1 MGQYLGKLGNYAVG
15 NYGGRFAGRRM
26 FKSDIGTINQRLADQ
41 AYFSGDTSSMARAQA
56 MATWAAAIYQFNF
69 GESPGKYSPTV
80 EGWETFSEYSDANS
94 GFDALGFERGDRT
107 LIVLEGSTSGKDW
120 LLNVGTG
127 AIGNDTQMQAA
138 YDYGRNLAQ
147 SGKLAGQTIDLTG
160 QSLGAGLLP
169 LVAAGMLSVDPNLNV
184 NAITGFST
192 PQFGE
197 EINGFLK
204 SGFNGQQRLSDD
216 LIAQLEEATE
226 NYAFDG
232 DAVYL
237 PGGGD
242 VFGGRVN
249 IVGKLFYEN
258 YSSLNG
264 EYAPTLVNDGVLLHS
279 ASLMDQILNMLP
291 AGFVDNGG
299 SGQTFV
305 IDQFGRVSGF
315 RLGEPAP
322 DADVEHTQGFGVF
335 QTDAN
340 KFFASAFLPDN
351 TQGEIHLMTVSDGTV
366 FVGYETPNEQVS
378 LVYNVILDDNGNEIV
393 VALKETFYKNG
404 QTETVWLQGE
414 VPDTIDGETAPTLVR
429 EVDAE
434 TAKLVASQLNTRPLE
449 FGPMFATIGS
459 SIGNYLGGEDPLA
472 RVVSS
477 SLLST
482 IALNIGQ
489 AISFGDV
496 LGAQTVNN
504 KLDGWFDNF
513 GGELAEAFG
522 QAAIGSVSSFMS
534 MELADSL
541 GLEGFGAELFS
552 TTSSTVFSQVMEN
565 ARQLNL
571 NNLFEGINTTNAIG
585 NVAQVGETV
594 KWNPGFLASAVGA
607 FFGTKLAQQVVSV
620 NTEAA
625 GILSSV
631 GSAAGAYMFGVGAAS
646 SGVIGTFAAGI
657 ASKLGTLGNF
667 VVPGVGAFIGYVLG
681 ALIGNLFGSQKPRI
695 PTADAETVLNF
706 ASGYYQ
712 VGQVTSKNGGNEAL
726 VRDMSE
732 AARDTLNGLIGLITH
747 GSDVAG
753 NANLVSPTQVYG
765 HTAGELW
772 VKLGGTSSTKRMFER
787 ADQAV
792 DYGALWAIRQ
802 TKIAGGDLHLKRA
815 LLNSSASS
823 VVALSGDLQIAED
836 YAFYLQ
842 NQEVINAA
850 IAEPYD
856 SLSSADKAFYNANAH
871 LDSGAVQN
879 SNESRI
885 TRIMAAPRDS
895 NGNILNDGSA
905 LALNTVDQN
914 WYNAH
919 KATVDRIVE
928 GLQVT
933 QFAAGWIVT
942 LQRAAELGLNKTSRS
957 DFYGGLAGFAD
968 SLKLLANTDFEYED
982 MRLSLIGDTLRIGHA
997 EFENLLEN
1005 PSAGGARKRLVG
1017 ELPQGWSFWTNDPD
1031 GGYSY
1036 GVNTISG
1043 PEWHA
1048 DLPEGTMVVHQQ
1060 DGQQGYVQDLG
1071 ADFEATGGKVYTASV
1086 YTGAHRAD
1094 IELLILWFG
1103 ANGETEW
1110 AYENSPDRKNRRE
1123 AYGGDH
1129 LSGYKLIKTTN
1140 TAPDWAV
1147 SGRLVLRKR
1156 STAVGEVDSWMFA
1169 TRPQVTEGGSVAPWS
1184 LTATEFSVPESWDVE
1199 DFFASGGYSK
1209 MVGGKPKASGKA
1221 ARALRDM
1228 ARDSGHTITH
1238 SSLSVT
1244 ANTGLDSSDGNDFYQ
1259 HASAHAV
1266 SLDDLRTE
1274 TVRMTYE
1281 YSFYHNPY
1289 EPDIGHGSLSTTVSV
1304 EGGDD
1309 IFIGNVGNDTLRGR
1323 SGFDWLDGGGGED
1336 VIYGGDD
1343 DDVILGG
1350 DGTDRLYGEN
1360 GDDYIH
1366 PGDGHNYYKNV
1377 NGIWTAFGAW
1387 GGHGNDT
1394 IVASGTR
1401 AYIDAQGDD
1410 DTVIV
1415 TQSIT
1420 AWSRYNGGAGIDTLS
1435 FERYST
1441 AINLNIGALVDRGGG
1456 TGWRTFNSHE
1466 HFIGFE
1472 NFTATE
1478 FNDTLTGDTGSNLLR
1493 GLAGDDVLSGHTG
1506 NDTLEGGAGADTL
1519 NGDAGT
1525 DAASYENSDFAVW
1538 VDLSNG
1544 ESFGGD
1550 AEGDTF
1556 VSVEHLKG
1564 SDYDDTLTGDAQG
1577 NMLTGGK
1584 GDDWFVATEGGD
1596 IYAGGEDFD
1605 TVDYSN
1611 FTRAVTVN
1619 LGYTIGYPILSPIAS
1634 QSTHR
1639 FAGIEHIV
1647 GSDFDDT
1654 IYGTALDNVFQGGK
1668 GNDILRGGVG
1678 LDTYIFHSGDGQD
1691 KISETLNN
1699 DGGWDTLMFG
1709 DGITWSSLNFA
1720 IVSNVAP
1727 VLGESNSSSRGD
1739 FRISVRGTSDK
1750 VEIYDN
1756 WLGSPNSNNG
1766 KLLAK
1771 IDTIDVGGVG
1781 GVDIRQIGGMAL
1793 GTDNADHLYGDY
1805 RWNRHDMIFG
1815 YGGND
1820 TIYAAGAD
1828 RVDHHDNVMSGGRGN
1843 DTLYASNGD
1852 DTYIFERG
1860 DGIDTIID
1868 SGGVDRIQFGP
1879 SIAAD
1884 EVIFEI
1890 VGTDLYIG
1898 LRDPDDESKRASQV
1912 SDRMRITSISRST
1925 KDTKIEHI
1933 TAGGVDIALAEL
1945 DLWAIDLLAL
1955 PPTATDDH
1963 AATAYGTP
1971 VIVSAFMNDRA
1982 DANGQSF
1989 SYLSHTDASHGSTSH
2004 LGNGAFRYTPNHGFS
2019 GTDQFTYTIRDE
2031 GGQRDTATVTITTAP
2046 APPKPPRANDDYRV
2060 TPFQTAVET
2069 NVFGNDQRDAY
2080 NQAFSYHS
2088 HTGASHGSVNHL
2100 GNGVFRYTP
2109 NNGFSG
2115 IDRFT
2120 YTIRDTGGQYDSATV
2135 SMDVGAPANN
2145 APLAGNDSG
2154 TISDVYRNTTLNVLA
2169 NDTDPDGHSLRIDRI
2184 NGQVA
2189 TVGTILYTPVGNQ
2202 VRLNANGTI
2211 SYYGA
2216 GYPAGW
2222 DHFTYRVN
2230 DGHGGYDT
2238 ATISVLIQEKRGH
2251 PGGDPGSTFLLPII
2265 LDLDGDGADLVSVMR
2280 SRVVFENDGG
2290 GPLWRAGWVAPE
2302 DGFLALDRDGD
2313 GVINRL
2319 SEISF
2324 LDDYE
2329 GATTDLEG
2337 LRGFDSNQDG
2347 VFDRLDDQWSA
2358 FLVWQDVNQNG
2369 IGTGS
2374 ELMSLE
2380 EAGIVSISLALTD
2393 LGNDLNGN
2401 RESTLLNE
2409 AAFTF
2414 ADQRVHKAYDVAL
2427 NIQIAHIQ
2435 GTSNADL
2442 TNVFEGS
2449 EWRSDG
2455 AFGVA
2460 YNAQPG
2466 GPDWDENATAPLQTI
2481 DGGRLGVDESIP
2493 LQTLWRHVDADDS
2506 MAPVPQSQPDAN
2518 TDAPPSYGVKPLVID
2533 MDGDGLELIN
2543 PYHSPIEIDGDGDGA
2558 HDRMGWV
2565 SSDDAFLALD
2575 RNGDQ
2580 MISAPSEILF
2590 DQDLPGAQTG
2600 VEGLRAYDSNGDA
2613 WLDAGDA
2620 RFGEFMV
2627 WQDRNSDGLS
2637 TSDELRSLTDV
2648 GIRRIALT
2656 RQDDTFSSDG
2666 PLGNT
2671 VFGQAALIWE
2681 DGRTGMIGDVELR
2694 ALSGNLEEQKITEQ
2708 MRLERQRVGLGAWDF
2723 DRDAR
2728 RAALDD
2734 LRAQDFNATDQT
2746 RSLTSPGREISPFAD
2761 GERMTGSADD
2771 RDRFSVFEGRPRQ
2784 TFVPSGN
2791 GAVAA
2796 FDAADS
2802 APKELSPHA
2811 PSGRI
2816 RPETGDR
2823 QGHNRR
2829 WWSEPDLQH
2838 NPTEHGAASLSQ
2850 LLAGFDAARDRFNAA
2865 TPTLPVESA
2874 ETLAERQR
2882 FLQAVASFR
2891 GSSGVATPRR
2901 MSDRAYSHDAMIGA
2915 SSIVRNGA
2923 HNMTVA

>member
-1 MGQYLGKLGNYAVG
+1 MPQETEEYEFEINGVTVRVRRNQNAQRQYGKNTYNSLVNSILAELSGFRTRFFQRRNEPSAFVKLLGEAKTRGITDVLIDIDPYIDSSIVDGLDTDELYRGLMSTYTALREDPRGGGFSQTILVDSNEFFRNFLALGDARNAAANFAAIPDGFELVRNPFHGEFMLYNAPPNAVLNGQFSGLATPYYGGYGNESWRDIWNSVPEALRNYIEANPYYHVIRDADGNYFAAPIFDTLNRDPLRVIANELGNGFVSTFGSKRPFMEEHGGSSVLG
-15 NYGGRFAGRRM
+15 NLHEGASNIAQAFYESANEFVSRAAFAYYRDEFGNLYNLTHITPDDPNIDFLFEFGRDGASIFSQMTEQGARWSDHLDRDGLGQFILPISAWSDLHKRNPFDDEFNLLSEMVSEPSGRDDIANALSVQTLFVLSDGTIMNVAGLDGVEFIRPGDPGYNELVSEIESADPEDPDRPQVFSFAEIGSLFGSILGSTLAGGSGELGDS
-26 FKSDIGTINQRLADQ
+26 FKSVLFSSVGAQLGRYIGAAVDTEQADLFLALDIGVEETIRAFPTTLGASAVSAASGYVSTMLTDELIAAIGIRGEAATLIGSYAGTILDHVITGQAATLLDSLGSDYTSRIAQNLQPPEDFDLQTAAWAAVTSYIGTRLADDIIP
-41 AYFSGDTSSMARAQA
+41 AE
-56 MATWAAAIYQFNF
+56 N
-69 GESPGKYSPTV
+69 
-80 EGWETFSEYSDANS
+80 TFSA
-94 GFDALGFERGDRT
+94 
-107 LIVLEGSTSGKDW
+107 
-120 LLNVGTG
+120 
-127 AIGNDTQMQAA
+127 
-138 YDYGRNLAQ
+138 
-147 SGKLAGQTIDLTG
+147 
-160 QSLGAGLLP
+160 
-169 LVAAGMLSVDPNLNV
+169 
-184 NAITGFST
+184 
-192 PQFGE
+192 
-197 EINGFLK
+197 
-204 SGFNGQQRLSDD
+204 
-216 LIAQLEEATE
+216 
-226 NYAFDG
+226 
-232 DAVYL
+232 
-237 PGGGD
+237 
-242 VFGGRVN
+242 
-249 IVGKLFYEN
+249 
-258 YSSLNG
+258 
-264 EYAPTLVNDGVLLHS
+264 
-279 ASLMDQILNMLP
+279 
-291 AGFVDNGG
+291 
-299 SGQTFV
+299 
-305 IDQFGRVSGF
+305 
-315 RLGEPAP
+315 
-322 DADVEHTQGFGVF
+322 
-335 QTDAN
+335 
-340 KFFASAFLPDN
+340 
-351 TQGEIHLMTVSDGTV
+351 
-366 FVGYETPNEQVS
+366 
-378 LVYNVILDDNGNEIV
+378 
-393 VALKETFYKNG
+393 
-404 QTETVWLQGE
+404 
-414 VPDTIDGETAPTLVR
+414 
-429 EVDAE
+429 
-434 TAKLVASQLNTRPLE
+434 
-449 FGPMFATIGS
+449 
-459 SIGNYLGGEDPLA
+459 
-472 RVVSS
+472 VSS
-477 SLLST
+477 S
-482 IALNIGQ
+482 
-489 AISFGDV
+489 
-496 LGAQTVNN
+496 
-504 KLDGWFDNF
+504 
-513 GGELAEAFG
+513 
-522 QAAIGSVSSFMS
+522 
-534 MELADSL
+534 
-541 GLEGFGAELFS
+541 
-552 TTSSTVFSQVMEN
+552 VF
-565 ARQLNL
+565 
-571 NNLFEGINTTNAIG
+571 
-585 NVAQVGETV
+585 
-594 KWNPGFLASAVGA
+594 AS
-607 FFGTKLAQQVVSV
+607 
-620 NTEAA
+620 
-625 GILSSV
+625 
-631 GSAAGAYMFGVGAAS
+631 SAAKWVLSASWGNPIVATVAA
-646 SGVIGTFAAGI
+646 FATAMV
-657 ASKLGTLGNF
+657 SRF
-667 VVPGVGAFIGYVLG
+667 
-681 ALIGNLFGSQKPRI
+681 IGNLFGSQKPRI

-765 HTAGELW
+765 HTAGDLW
-772 VKLGGTSSTKRMFER
+772 VKLGGASSTKRTFER

-905 LALNTVDQN
+905 LALNTADQN
-914 WYNAH
+914 WYKAH

-982 MRLSLIGDTLRIGHA
+982 MRLSLIGDTLRIGYA

-1156 STAVGEVDSWMFA
+1156 STAAGEVDSWMFA

-1441 AINLNIGALVDRGGG
+1441 AINLNIGALVDRSGG

-1828 RVDHHDNVMSGGRGN
+1828 RVDQHDNVMSGGRGN

-1898 LRDPDDESKRASQV
+1898 LRDPDDGSKRASQV
-1912 SDRMRITSISRST
+1912 SDRMRIKSISRST

-1945 DLWAIDLLAL
+1945 DLWAIDLLEL
-1955 PPTATDDH
+1955 PPTAADDH
-1963 AATAYGTP
+1963 ASTAYGTP

-1989 SYLSHTDASHGSTSH
+1989 SYVSHTGASHGSISH

-2019 GTDQFTYTIRDE
+2019 GTDQFTYTIQDE
-2031 GGQRDTATVTITTAP
+2031 GGQQDTATVTITTAP

-2060 TPFQTAVET
+2060 TPFQTAIET

-2145 APLAGNDSG
+2145 APHAGNDSG
-2154 TISDVYRNTTLNVLA
+2154 TISDVYRNTTLNALA

-2189 TVGTILYTPVGNQ
+2189 IVGTILYTPVGNQ

-2222 DHFTYRVN
+2222 DHFNYRVN

-2427 NIQIAHIQ
+2427 NIQLAHIQ

-2493 LQTLWRHVDADDS
+2493 LQTLWRYVDADDS

-2558 HDRMGWV
+2558 YDRMGWV

-2590 DQDLPGAQTG
+2590 DQDLPGAQTV

-2613 WLDAGDA
+2613 WFDASDA
-2620 RFGEFMV
+2620 RFREFMV
-2627 WQDRNSDGLS
+2627 WQDRNSDGVS

-2656 RQDDTFSSDG
+2656 WQDDTFSSDG

-2681 DGRTGMIGDVELR
+2681 DGRTV
-2694 ALSGNLEEQKITEQ
+2694 
-2708 MRLERQRVGLGAWDF
+2708 
-2723 DRDAR
+2723 
-2728 RAALDD
+2728 
-2734 LRAQDFNATDQT
+2734 
-2746 RSLTSPGREISPFAD
+2746 
-2761 GERMTGSADD
+2761 
-2771 RDRFSVFEGRPRQ
+2771 
-2784 TFVPSGN
+2784 
-2791 GAVAA
+2791 
-2796 FDAADS
+2796 
-2802 APKELSPHA
+2802 
-2811 PSGRI
+2811 
-2816 RPETGDR
+2816 
-2823 QGHNRR
+2823 
-2829 WWSEPDLQH
+2829 
-2838 NPTEHGAASLSQ
+2838 
-2850 LLAGFDAARDRFNAA
+2850 
-2865 TPTLPVESA
+2865 
-2874 ETLAERQR
+2874 
-2882 FLQAVASFR
+2882 
-2891 GSSGVATPRR
+2891 
-2901 MSDRAYSHDAMIGA
+2901 
-2915 SSIVRNGA
+2915 
-2923 HNMTVA
+2923 

>member
-1 MGQYLGKLGNYAVG
+1 MLTDELIAAIGIRGEAATLIGSYAGTILDHVITGQAATLLDSLGSDYTSRIAQNLQPPEDFDLQTAAWAAVTS
-15 NYGGRFAGRRM
+15 Y
-26 FKSDIGTINQRLADQ
+26 IGTRLADDIIP
-41 AYFSGDTSSMARAQA
+41 AE
-56 MATWAAAIYQFNF
+56 N
-69 GESPGKYSPTV
+69 
-80 EGWETFSEYSDANS
+80 TFSA
-94 GFDALGFERGDRT
+94 
-107 LIVLEGSTSGKDW
+107 
-120 LLNVGTG
+120 
-127 AIGNDTQMQAA
+127 
-138 YDYGRNLAQ
+138 
-147 SGKLAGQTIDLTG
+147 
-160 QSLGAGLLP
+160 
-169 LVAAGMLSVDPNLNV
+169 
-184 NAITGFST
+184 
-192 PQFGE
+192 
-197 EINGFLK
+197 
-204 SGFNGQQRLSDD
+204 
-216 LIAQLEEATE
+216 
-226 NYAFDG
+226 
-232 DAVYL
+232 
-237 PGGGD
+237 
-242 VFGGRVN
+242 
-249 IVGKLFYEN
+249 
-258 YSSLNG
+258 
-264 EYAPTLVNDGVLLHS
+264 
-279 ASLMDQILNMLP
+279 
-291 AGFVDNGG
+291 
-299 SGQTFV
+299 
-305 IDQFGRVSGF
+305 
-315 RLGEPAP
+315 
-322 DADVEHTQGFGVF
+322 
-335 QTDAN
+335 
-340 KFFASAFLPDN
+340 
-351 TQGEIHLMTVSDGTV
+351 
-366 FVGYETPNEQVS
+366 
-378 LVYNVILDDNGNEIV
+378 
-393 VALKETFYKNG
+393 
-404 QTETVWLQGE
+404 
-414 VPDTIDGETAPTLVR
+414 
-429 EVDAE
+429 
-434 TAKLVASQLNTRPLE
+434 
-449 FGPMFATIGS
+449 
-459 SIGNYLGGEDPLA
+459 
-472 RVVSS
+472 VSS
-477 SLLST
+477 SVFASSAAKWVLSASWGNP
-482 IALNIGQ
+482 IVA
-489 AISFGDV
+489 
-496 LGAQTVNN
+496 TV
-504 KLDGWFDNF
+504 
-513 GGELAEAFG
+513 AAF
-522 QAAIGSVSSFMS
+522 ATA
-534 MELADSL
+534 
-541 GLEGFGAELFS
+541 
-552 TTSSTVFSQVMEN
+552 
-565 ARQLNL
+565 
-571 NNLFEGINTTNAIG
+571 
-585 NVAQVGETV
+585 
-594 KWNPGFLASAVGA
+594 
-607 FFGTKLAQQVVSV
+607 VVSR
-620 NTEAA
+620 
-625 GILSSV
+625 
-631 GSAAGAYMFGVGAAS
+631 F
-646 SGVIGTFAAGI
+646 F
-657 ASKLGTLGNF
+657 
-667 VVPGVGAFIGYVLG
+667 
-681 ALIGNLFGSQKPRI
+681 GNLFGSQKPRI

-765 HTAGELW
+765 HTAGDLW
-772 VKLGGTSSTKRMFER
+772 VKLGGASSTKRTFQR

-815 LLNSSASS
+815 LQNSSASS

-871 LDSGAVQN
+871 LDSGATQN

-905 LALNTVDQN
+905 LALNTADQN
-914 WYNAH
+914 WYNAN

-928 GLQVT
+928 GLHVT

-1017 ELPQGWSFWTNDPD
+1017 ELPQGWSFWTNDSNGGYSYGVNAISGTGWHADLPEGTLVVQQQDAEQGKVYDLISDFDAEGGKAYTASAYTGAHRSSTQIFIQWRGANGEVAYSASTGSHNYNHSEAHGGDSLSGYKPIEITGVAPSWAVTGRLVLRKHGTQSGQVDSWLFATRPHVEEVAYASNLLDRPAAGGAQTSLVGQLPQGWSFWTNDPD

-1036 GVNTISG
+1036 GVNAISG

-1048 DLPEGTMVVHQQ
+1048 NLREGTVVVHQQ
-1060 DGQQGYVQDLG
+1060 DGQQGYVQDLN

-1103 ANGETEW
+1103 ANGEAEW

-1156 STAVGEVDSWMFA
+1156 STAVGEADSWMFA
-1169 TRPQVTEGGSVAPWS
+1169 TRPQVTEGTTVAPWS

-1221 ARALRDM
+1221 ARALRDR
-1228 ARDSGHTITH
+1228 ARDAGHTITH

-1266 SLDDLRTE
+1266 SVDDLRTE

-1410 DTVIV
+1410 DTVIL
-1415 TQSIT
+1415 TQSII

-1556 VSVEHLKG
+1556 VSVEHLHG
-1564 SDYDDTLTGDAQG
+1564 SDYDDTLKGDAQG

-1584 GDDWFVATEGGD
+1584 GDDWFVATHGGD

-1605 TVDYSN
+1605 TVDYSDY
-1611 FTRAVTVN
+1611 TRAVTVN
-1619 LGYTIGYPILSPIAS
+1619 LGYTFGYPILSPIAS

-1647 GSDFDDT
+1647 GSDFNDT

-1668 GNDILRGGVG
+1668 GNDILRGGAG

-1898 LRDPDDESKRASQV
+1898 LRDPDDGSKRASQV

-1955 PPTATDDH
+1955 PPTAVDDH

-1971 VIVSAFMNDRA
+1971 IIISAFMNDRA

-1989 SYLSHTDASHGSTSH
+1989 SYVSHTDASHGSISH
-2004 LGNGAFRYTPNHGFS
+2004 LGFNVFRYVPNQGFS
-2019 GTDQFTYTIRDE
+2019 GTDQFTYTIQDE

-2046 APPKPPRANDDYRV
+2046 APPAPPRANNDLRNTLY
-2060 TPFQTAVET
+2060 QTAIET
-2069 NVFGNDQRDAY
+2069 NVFGNDQRDVY
-2080 NQAFSYHS
+2080 NQAFRYHS
-2088 HTGASHGSVNHL
+2088 HTGASRGSVDHL

-2115 IDRFT
+2115 LDSFT
-2120 YTIRDTGGQYDSATV
+2120 YTIEDEGGERDTATV
-2135 SMDVGAPANN
+2135 SVITALPPTAPPRANNDNITTAYQTAIETNAFANDQRDAYGQAFAYLGHTPASNGSVSHLGNGVFRYTPNSGFFGSDSFNYTIRDVGGELDTATVTVTTQMPQGPNTAPVAVYDFRLFGS
-2145 APLAGNDSG
+2145 AVTAT
-2154 TISDVYRNTTLNVLA
+2154 TINVTA
-2169 NDTDPDGHSLRIDRI
+2169 NDWDADGDLLRVDRIDGQPVTAGSRI
-2184 NGQVA
+2184 
-2189 TVGTILYTPVGNQ
+2189 TLKSGNE
-2202 VRLNANGTI
+2202 VVLSGNGTI
-2211 SYYGA
+2211 SYFGTQS
-2216 GYPAGW
+2216 GW
-2222 DHFTYRVN
+2222 GDSFTYRVT
-2230 DGHGGYDT
+2230 DGRNGYAS
-2238 ATISVLIQEKRGH
+2238 ATVDISAISLSGI
-2251 PGGDPGSTFLLPII
+2251 LLPIV

-2324 LDDYE
+2324 LNDYE

-2427 NIQIAHIQ
+2427 NIQLAHIQ

-2442 TNVFEGS
+2442 TQVFEGS

-2481 DGGRLGVDESIP
+2481 DGGRLGVDDSIP
-2493 LQTLWRHVDADDS
+2493 LQTLWRYVDADDS
-2506 MAPVPQSQPDAN
+2506 MAPVPQSRPDAN

-2558 HDRMGWV
+2558 YDRIGWV

-2590 DQDLPGAQTG
+2590 DQDLPGAQTV

-2613 WLDAGDA
+2613 WLDASDA

-2637 TSDELRSLTDV
+2637 TSDELRSLSDV

-2694 ALSGNLEEQKITEQ
+2694 ALSGNLEEQRLTEQ

-2734 LRAQDFNATDQT
+2734 LRAQDFNVTDQT

-2771 RDRFSVFEGRPRQ
+2771 RDRFSVFEGRARQ
-2784 TFVPSGN
+2784 TFIPSAN

-2796 FDAADS
+2796 FDAADLAS
-2802 APKELSPHA
+2802 KELSPHT
-2811 PSGRI
+2811 PSGGI

-2823 QGHNRR
+2823 QEHRR
-2829 WWSEPDLQH
+2829 HWWSEPHPQP

-2891 GSSGVATPRR
+2891 GSSGIATPRR
-2901 MSDRAYSHDAMIGA
+2901 MSDRAYAHDAMIGA